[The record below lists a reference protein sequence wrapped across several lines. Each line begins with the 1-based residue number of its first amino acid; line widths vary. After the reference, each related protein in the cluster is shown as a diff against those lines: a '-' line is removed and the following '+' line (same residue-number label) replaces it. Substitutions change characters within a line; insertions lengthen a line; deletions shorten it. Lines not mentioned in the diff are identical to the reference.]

1 MIEYN
6 KLYNQTKDLKVL
18 YVEDDKN
25 FQKETCEIL
34 DYFFNDVDLAS
45 DGKDGL
51 EKYLNYF
58 KINNKYYDIVI
69 TDINMPNMNGIELSK
84 SIYTYNTTQ
93 SIIVISA
100 HDESQYLME
109 LVNIGIEQFLQKPI
123 IYDKILEV
131 LNNVSKKILN
141 NSIDTSDVTIIKLD
155 ENIIWDKRK
164 SLLFNKNEPIKL
176 TKKELFLMKLF
187 IKNNTSISTFDEIFN
202 LLWEDEPQLASPEAL
217 LPIIS
222 RFRKKLPNNNIENIY
237 GAGYRLN
244 F

>member
-6 KLYNQTKDLKVL
+6 ELYNQTKNLKVL

-34 DYFFNDVDLAS
+34 EYFFSDVDLAY

-51 EKYLNYF
+51 EKYLSYF
-58 KINNKYYDIVI
+58 KTNNKYYDIVI

-84 SIYTYNTTQ
+84 EIYKYNDQQ

-100 HDESQYLME
+100 HDESHYLME
-109 LVNIGIEQFLQKPI
+109 LVNMGIEQFLQKPI
-123 IYDKILEV
+123 VYDKILEV
-131 LNNVSKKILN
+131 LNNVSKKILS
-141 NSIDTSDVTIIKLD
+141 NSTDTPDATIVKLD
-155 ENIIWDKRK
+155 ENIIWDKK
-164 SLLFNKNEPIKL
+164 QNILFNKNEPIKL
-176 TKKELFLMKLF
+176 TKKELLLIKLF
-187 IKNNTSISTFDEIFN
+187 IKNNNSISTFDEIFD
-202 LLWEDEPQLASPEAL
+202 LLWEDEPQLASPETL

-237 GAGYRLN
+237 GVGYRLN